1 MKISSSMEDVGRI
14 QFCCQRCWV
23 TLRLDVHFSCSVDE
37 HTNAELSLP
46 AVRTPELD
54 YVSQTSSLDTFI
66 PSQKQNFSNHQG
78 FTFVGHEQGSASGS
92 NIGHLSHFVRKS
104 NRLFDLVSSTSD
116 IDHPL
121 CEDCSDSLLTLL
133 EQQLNQAEEECQEYK
148 QFLQKITKET
158 EDENLSN
165 LEVLEK
171 ELSVLQAEEFELKNE
186 LRDLYRKHESL
197 SKEIEE
203 EEKEGCIVRQEEEKY
218 WKSYSVHQNQ
228 KFQVLD
234 EQISLE
240 CQLRF
245 TQSNLVR
252 LKQTNAFNAAF
263 HLWHVGH
270 FGTING
276 LRLGRLPTVPVDWEE
291 INAAWGQV
299 TILLSALARKVNLVF
314 QRFKLLPFGSQSCIE
329 DLVENKIY
337 PLYGSGGFR
346 FLWDAKFDSGMVSFL
361 DCLQQFQ
368 LKVEGSQNS
377 NDDTGRLNFQFP
389 YR

>member
-1 MKISSSMEDVGRI
+1 MEDAGRI
-14 QFCCQRCWV
+14 LFCCQRCWA
-23 TLRLDVHFSCSVDE
+23 TLKLDADFSSSLDE

-54 YVSQTSSLDTFI
+54 YGSQASSLDNYV
-66 PSQKQNFSNHQG
+66 PSRQECVSNHQG
-78 FTFVGHEQGSASGS
+78 FTFVGYELGSGNTS
-92 NIGHLSHFVRKS
+92 NIGHLSHYVRKS
-104 NRLFDLVSSTSD
+104 ARLFDLVSSTSD

-133 EQQLNQAEEECQEYK
+133 EQQLSQAEEECLEYK
-148 QFLQKITKET
+148 HFLSKITKEND
-158 EDENLSN
+158 DENISSLD
-165 LEVLEK
+165 VLER
-171 ELSVLQAEEFELKNE
+171 ELSSLHAEELELKTE
-186 LRDLYRKHESL
+186 LKDLVHRHEL
-197 SKEIEE
+197 LTKEIEDETKE
-203 EEKEGCIVRQEEEKY
+203 ESLVQQEEEKY
-218 WKSYSVHQNQ
+218 WKSYSVHRNQ

-245 TQSNLVR
+245 TRSNLDR

-263 HLWHVGH
+263 HLWHIGH

-276 LRLGRLPTVPVDWEE
+276 LRLGRLPSVPVDWEE

-314 QRFKLLPFGSQSCIE
+314 HRYKLLPFGSQSCIE
-329 DLVENKIY
+329 DLVENKVF

-361 DCLQQFQ
+361 ECLQQFQ
-368 LKVEGSQNS
+368 QKVEGAQKSD
-377 NDDTGRLNFQFP
+377 DDTGRLNFQFP

>member
-1 MKISSSMEDVGRI
+1 MKMEEVNRVS
-14 QFCCQRCWV
+14 FCCQRCW
-23 TLRLDVHFSCSVDE
+23 TPIRLDTGFSFSLDE
-37 HTNAELSLP
+37 HTIAELSLP

-54 YVSQTSSLDTFI
+54 YASQASSLDNYV
-66 PSQKQNFSNHQG
+66 PSHQEHLSTQG
-78 FTFVGHEQGSASGS
+78 FTFVGHTIVGGNTN
-92 NIGHLSHFVRKS
+92 NIGHLSHYVRKS
-104 NRLFDLVSSTSD
+104 TRLFDLVSSTSD

-121 CEDCSDSLLTLL
+121 CEDCSDSLLNLL
-133 EQQLNQAEEECQEYK
+133 EQQLSQAEEECLEYK
-148 QFLQKITKET
+148 QFLAKITKET
-158 EDENLSN
+158 EDENLSS

-171 ELSVLQAEEFELKNE
+171 ELLCLQDEEQDLKAELK
-186 LRDLYRKHESL
+186 DLVHKHEAIA
-197 SKEIEE
+197 KEIEDEKE
-203 EEKEGCIVRQEEEKY
+203 EENLVQQEEEKY
-218 WKSYSVHQNQ
+218 WKSYSVHRNQ
-228 KFQVLD
+228 QFQVLD

-240 CQLRF
+240 CQLKF
-245 TQSNLVR
+245 TRSNLDR

-263 HLWHVGH
+263 HLWHIGH

-276 LRLGRLPTVPVDWEE
+276 LRMGRLPSVPVDWTE

-314 QRFKLLPFGSQSCIE
+314 HRYKLLPFGSQSCIE

-368 LKVEGSQNS
+368 QKVEGAQKSE
-377 NDDTGRLNFQFP
+377 DDTRRLNFQFP